1 MKLSKTNLVSTIQLD
16 LPDNTTG
23 SISPL
28 DIRKNLINIV
38 DSVSELTVLEDL
50 RSKNLETTSTR
61 STRLGSDTHIKR
73 DLSAFA
79 TSDDVAIGYSALKSQ
94 ISAARNVAIGSYALT
109 CNMYGEDNVAVGYHS
124 VGNNIAGY
132 ANIGIGAFS
141 LEKNKDGNFN
151 IAIGHGAGYYID
163 PDDSYKFYV
172 GPHNVDSDYIC
183 SNETGNGLI
192 PFLHGDMNPAGTMRL
207 GIGIRNFVNTTSALQ
222 VEGGIAPATDDS
234 YDLGTSD
241 HGFRDAYIHD
251 NLYFNNQ
258 RLYYVPSTG
267 FKFSNHVFV
276 SGDITTEHNLVVSE
290 NANIIGNTTTGGTLT
305 VNGNSTFGGTLDIS
319 SHLRPQNDV
328 AQEVGD
334 KQKRWLA
341 GHFYN
346 IYVDGV
352 GKFNKFEAYEQTHF
366 KNKTLFLA
374 STVDLTSL
382 DGGGPNSLTEYYDA
396 SIEETHTP
404 KGHLLDENLN
414 GAGLKTKSKGVDYE
428 RTYELVFNSQDN
440 NLSNLQ
446 QDNVFSRSSWNS
458 NISLSVDTGNHV
470 QTERVLS
477 KDQLNLVTYD
487 SGVGIFIRNGITS
500 FTPEANLGL
509 TRSGNGEY
517 NFVGHSGLT
526 DTFSISV
533 STPQSGVNVFQ
544 RFLTDTDNYETDNGS
559 EKINGFQMGYISDS
573 SLPQPAFFNE
583 EEGQVPHRFI
593 VSSYNQTTFA
603 KRCFTLMQDGTEG
616 YVGISN
622 FDNSEAMLPDTILNV
637 RSTGNAIIR
646 TTAENDTTTNKAG
659 LEILAKENCLK
670 HGMGIHYIKG
680 SGTVNFDRYNDSITH
695 HSMTIDNSGNVGIL
709 DRSMNSNAMLSIG
722 SVENTEAAISMF
734 QASGIPV
741 AASGY
746 GQLFTRSVALDNQST
761 LLSFLDGSGNL
772 FNVDLTSSSATGT
785 TDRAVGLDG
794 QGNTFVG
801 IRTPSS
807 RSNLISTVER
817 NTMYGYEALTD
828 VSGVATDNTAIGYR
842 AGKGLEQGDGNVFV
856 GSNLTSAADDGNN
869 IILGTGITTSYSNS
883 IVMGH
888 GTPTVRAKTDGI
900 DKFFGANNA
909 FAVFANNQA
918 NTSISNVQ
926 QNSTHYKVDHINFT
940 GNNFDVN
947 KKTYDV
953 GNEVLSSVI
962 KIDSTNAAP
971 SATENYATTTNQNV
985 KFNADLKVRGEIL
998 FPNGTKIPN
1007 ADFIA
1012 ELDTAE
1018 TNIATN
1024 TSAISAQSTRADGI
1038 DERIDALVIEGV
1050 ITTVINP
1057 GDNNRGG
1064 DWPSD
1069 PITVGS
1075 DSNDKLT
1082 FYIKRKIVDTSS
1094 DPKGKLV
1101 DAPSSATPSS
1111 EVLVTLRD
1119 PNIAVYT
1126 GDYVIA
1132 MKIGNEYRP
1141 ISVTGQT

>member
-1 MKLSKTNLVSTIQLD
+1 MKLSKTDLVSSIQLD

-28 DIRKNLINIV
+28 DIRRNLINIV
-38 DSVSELTVLEDL
+38 DSVSELTVLEEL
-50 RSKNLETTSTR
+50 HSKNLETTSTR
-61 STRLGSDTHIKR
+61 TTRLGSETHIKR
-73 DLSAFA
+73 GLSAFA

-94 ISAARNVAIGSYALT
+94 ISAARNVGVGSYALT
-109 CNMYGEDNVAVGYHS
+109 CNMYGEDNVAVGYHAA
-124 VGNNIAGY
+124 GNNIAGY
-132 ANIGIGAFS
+132 GNIGIGAFA

-151 IAIGHGAGYYID
+151 IAVGHGAGYYIGK
-163 PDDSYKFYV
+163 DDTYKFYV

-183 SNETGNGLI
+183 SNETGAGLI

-241 HGFRDAYIHD
+241 HGFKDAYIHD

-258 RLYYVPSTG
+258 RLRYIPATG
-267 FKFSNHVFV
+267 FKFSNH
-276 SGDITTEHNLVVSE
+276 LVVEGDVTIDKNLSLSE
-290 NANIIGNTTTGGTLT
+290 NANITGNVITGGTLT

-366 KNKTLFLA
+366 KNKTIFLA

-404 KGHLLDENLN
+404 KGHLLDEDLN
-414 GAGLKTKSKGVDYE
+414 GAGLKIKSKGVDYQ
-428 RTYELVFNSQDN
+428 RTYELIFNSQDN
-440 NLSNLQ
+440 NLANLQ

-458 NISLSVDTGNHV
+458 NISLSVDAGNHV
-470 QTERVLS
+470 QTERVIS
-477 KDQLNLVTYD
+477 KDQLNLVTYS
-487 SGVGIFIRNGITS
+487 SGVGIFIQNGITS
-500 FTPEANLGL
+500 FTPEANLNV
-509 TRSGNGEY
+509 TRAGDGQY
-517 NFVGHSGLT
+517 NFIGNSALT

-533 STPQSGVNVFQ
+533 STPQSGVNIFQ

-559 EKINGFQMGYISDS
+559 EKINGFQMGFISDS

-583 EEGQVPHRFI
+583 EEGQKPQRFI
-593 VSSYNQTTFA
+593 LSSYNQTTFA

-622 FDNSEAMLPDTILNV
+622 FDHSEAMLPDTILNV

-646 TTAENDTTTNKAG
+646 TTAENDSATNKAG

-680 SGTVNFDRYNDSITH
+680 SGTVNFDRYDDGITYS
-695 HSMTIDNSGNVGIL
+695 SMTINNSGHLGIMS
-709 DRSMNSNAMLSIG
+709 RSLGSNAMLSVG

-734 QASGIPV
+734 QATGIPV

-746 GQLFTRSVALDNQST
+746 GQLFTRYIASDDQST
-761 LLSFLDGSGNL
+761 LLSFVDGSGNL
-772 FNVDLTSSSATGT
+772 FNVDLTASSAGGT
-785 TDRAVGLDG
+785 TDRAVGLDA

-807 RSNLISTVER
+807 RSNLVSTTER

-828 VSGVATDNTAIGYR
+828 VSANCTDNTAIGYR
-842 AGKGLEQGDGNVFV
+842 AGKGITSGDGNILV
-856 GSNLTSAADDGNN
+856 GSNLTSAADDSNN
-869 IILGTGITTSYSNS
+869 IVLGTGITTAYSNS
-883 IVMGH
+883 IVMGY
-888 GTPTVRAKTDGI
+888 GTPAVRAKTDGI

-909 FAVFANNQA
+909 LAVFPNSQA
-918 NTSISNVQ
+918 NTSTSNVQ
-926 QNSTHYKVDHINFT
+926 QTSTHYRLENINFT
-940 GNNFDVN
+940 GNSFDVN
-947 KKTYDV
+947 KKTYDT
-953 GNEVLSSVI
+953 GNEVLSNVI
-962 KIDSTNAAP
+962 KIDSTNSAP
-971 SATENYATTTNQNV
+971 SATESYATTTNQNV
-985 KFNADLKVRGEIL
+985 KVNADLKVRGEIL

-1007 ADFIA
+1007 ANFIS

-1018 TNIATN
+1018 TNISTN
-1024 TSAISAQSTRADGI
+1024 STNISAQSTRADGI
-1038 DERIDALVIEGV
+1038 DSRIDALIIEGV
-1050 ITTVINP
+1050 VTTAIDP

-1069 PITVGS
+1069 PITAGS
-1075 DSNDKLT
+1075 NSTDRLE
-1082 FYIKRKIVDTSS
+1082 FYIKRKVVDSN
-1094 DPKGKLV
+1094 DRFV
-1101 DAPSSATPSS
+1101 DANDSNASADPAN
-1111 EVLVTLRD
+1111 EELITLRD
-1119 PNIAVYT
+1119 PNIAIYT

-1132 MKIGNEYRP
+1132 IKIGNEYRP

>member
-1 MKLSKTNLVSTIQLD
+1 MKLSKTDLVSSIQLD

-23 SISPL
+23 AISPL
-28 DIRKNLINIV
+28 DIRRNLINIV

-61 STRLGSDTHIKR
+61 TTRLGSDTHVKR
-73 DLSAFA
+73 ELSAFGTA
-79 TSDDVAIGYSALKSQ
+79 DDVAIGFSALKSQ
-94 ISAARNVAIGSYALT
+94 IEAARNVAVGSYALT

-124 VGNNIAGY
+124 VGNNIGGY
-132 ANIGIGAFS
+132 ANVGIGAFA

-151 IAIGHGAGYYID
+151 IAIGHAAGYYIGK
-163 PDDSYKFYV
+163 DDSYKFYV

-183 SNETGNGLI
+183 GNENGAGLI

-207 GIGIRNFVNTTSALQ
+207 GIGIRDFVNTTSALQ
-222 VEGGIAPATDDS
+222 VEGGIAPATDDAH
-234 YDLGTSD
+234 DLGTSD
-241 HGFRDAYIHD
+241 HGFKDAYIHD
-251 NLYFNNQ
+251 TLYFNNQ
-258 RLYYVPSTG
+258 RLYYVASTG
-267 FKFSNHVFV
+267 FKFSDHVFA
-276 SGDITTEHNLVVSE
+276 SGDMTVEHNLVIGEDV
-290 NANIIGNTTTGGTLT
+290 NITGNTTIGGNLTG
-305 VNGNSTFGGTLDIS
+305 NGNVVFGGTVDTS
-319 SHLRPQNDV
+319 SHVRPQNDLT
-328 AQEVGD
+328 QEVGD
-334 KQKRWLA
+334 AQKRWLG

-374 STVDLTSL
+374 STVDLTTL

-404 KGHLLDENLN
+404 KGHLLDEDLN
-414 GAGLKTKSKGVDYE
+414 DAGLKIIGKGVDYE

-440 NLSNLQ
+440 NLTNLQ
-446 QDNVFSRSSWNS
+446 QDSVFSRSSWNS
-458 NISLSVDTGNHV
+458 NISLSVDAGNHV

-487 SGVGIFIRNGITS
+487 SGVGIFIQNGITS
-500 FTPEANLGL
+500 FTPEANLSL
-509 TRSGNGEY
+509 NRSGDGEY
-517 NFVGHSGLT
+517 NFIGHSGLT

-533 STPQSGVNVFQ
+533 STPQSGVNLFQ

-583 EEGQVPHRFI
+583 QEGQVPHRFI

-622 FDNSEAMLPDTILNV
+622 FDNSESMLPDTILNV

-646 TTAENDTTTNKAG
+646 TTAENDTETNKAG

-695 HSMTIDNSGNVGIL
+695 HSMTVDNSGHLGIL
-709 DRSMNSNAMLSIG
+709 NRSMGSNAMLSVG
-722 SVENTEAAISMF
+722 GVDNTEAAISMF
-734 QASGIPV
+734 QSSGVPV

-746 GQLFTRSVALDNQST
+746 GQLFTRSVDLDNQST

-772 FNVDLTSSSATGT
+772 FNVDLTASSATGT

-817 NTMYGYEALTD
+817 NTMYGYEALTNI
-828 VSGVATDNTAIGYR
+828 SGVATDNTAIGYR

-869 IILGTGITTSYSNS
+869 IVLGTGITTAYSNN

-900 DKFFGANNA
+900 DKFFGVNSTL
-909 FAVFANNQA
+909 AVFPDNQA
-918 NTSISNVQ
+918 NASTTNVRQ
-926 QNSTHYKVDHINFT
+926 FSTHYSNGAIRFNSSFRIQRKW
-940 GNNFDVN
+940 
-947 KKTYDV
+947 YML
-953 GNEVLSSVI
+953 GNEGF
-962 KIDSTNAAP
+962 IDIVDIDTLNTP
-971 SATENYATTTNQNV
+971 PDATENYASTNNQFV
-985 KFNADLKVRGEIL
+985 KFNSDLKVRGEIL

-1007 ADFIA
+1007 ADFITD
-1012 ELDTAE
+1012 LDTAE

-1024 TSAISAQSTRADGI
+1024 TSAISAQSERSDGI
-1038 DERIDALVIEGV
+1038 DARIDALVIEGV
-1050 ITTVINP
+1050 VTTVIDP
-1057 GDNNRGG
+1057 GSNNRGG

-1075 DSNDKLT
+1075 NSTDRLE
-1082 FYIKRKIVDTSS
+1082 FYIRRKVVDSS
-1094 DPKGKLV
+1094 DRLV
-1101 DAPSSATPSS
+1101 DADNPDASADPAN
-1111 EVLVTLRD
+1111 EELVTLRD

-1132 MKIGNEYRP
+1132 IKIGNEYRP
-1141 ISVTGQT
+1141 ISITGQT